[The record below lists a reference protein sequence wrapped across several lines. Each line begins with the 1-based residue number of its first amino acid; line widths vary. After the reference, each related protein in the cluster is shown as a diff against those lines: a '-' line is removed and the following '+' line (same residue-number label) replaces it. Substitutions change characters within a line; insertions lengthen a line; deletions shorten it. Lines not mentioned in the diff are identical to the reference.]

1 MPGFTAEPV
10 NNKRTDLPW
19 SAIAAAAAAA
29 ATDDVA
35 PCDSDGSDNQGK
47 ESHR

>member
-29 ATDDVA
+29 MFGRLLI
-35 PCDSDGSDNQGK
+35 CD
-47 ESHR
+47 